1 MENKE
6 MENKEMETTQ
16 QPIDEIGG
24 AVGRFISRFGKGI
37 FTGLKNVF
45 TKSDTKVLQYASE
58 EIGKVVGGLA
68 KSNSKQ
74 VSLTAIKTT
83 AGYKRSLSVLV
94 EDLAVKRYG
103 KTYKELATA
112 ERQNIIKE
120 ATAKI
125 NTVVKTELQA
135 AGKQMVGN
143 IDNLKGAKLTKM
155 GSKTAQITKTIAQ
168 LDKIKYNKASSL
180 LKTNAKLVGEGKQG
194 AALLSKVKGGKVNI
208 VKGGELISAEAKT
221 LGQTNIKVFR
231 LSKGQWKTLALL
243 GITGAAVL
251 YIIGKLYPN
260 DAVAVIDDNGNDGTQ
275 GGDGGNT
282 GGGNTGGGNTG
293 GNPVTYTTCTS
304 FPMKYGCKSDQIR
317 EVQSC
322 LGMEQKYQ
330 TGNFGPMTARTLF
343 QYFKKTESF
352 VGLLDSLSKS
362 QSLTKEMYDAIIAK
376 CKGTN
381 VNPNITT
388 TTGTTTGST
397 TTLTGTTTGSTL
409 PPITPPAKPAEPVM
423 DKNRLQELLSSNN
436 LVVRR
441 GGKVVVWKGPKLS
454 GPDYY
459 ILSKSLEE
467 KGYTE
472 VRQRET
478 GDRGDEDITM
488 KYKWKK
494 LD

>member
-16 QPIDEIGG
+16 QPINEFAGIGK
-24 AVGRFISRFGKGI
+24 FISRFGKSI
-37 FTGLKNVF
+37 LTGLKNIF
-45 TKSDTKVLQYASE
+45 TSSDAKILKFVSE
-58 EIGKVVGGLA
+58 EISKTVGGLA
-68 KSNSKQ
+68 KSNTKQ
-74 VSLTAIKTT
+74 ISLTAIRGA
-83 AGYKRSLSVLV
+83 AGYKKSLSLLV
-94 EDLAVKRYG
+94 EDLAIKKFG
-103 KTYKELATA
+103 KSYKDLAMA
-112 ERQNIIKE
+112 ERQTLIKE
-120 ATAKI
+120 ATK
-125 NTVVKTELQA
+125 NLDDVVKKELQTV
-135 AGKQMVGN
+135 GKQISGN
-143 IDNLKGAKLTKM
+143 IDNLKGVKLVKM
-155 GSKTAQITKTIAQ
+155 GQKTSQITKTIAQ
-168 LDKIKYNKASSL
+168 LDKVKYNKATTL

-208 VKGGELISAEAKT
+208 VKGGEIISADAKT
-221 LGQTNIKVFR
+221 LGQSNIKVFR
-231 LSKGQWKTLALL
+231 LSKGQWKTLAAL

-251 YIIGKLYPN
+251 YLIGKLYPG

-275 GGDGGNT
+275 GGDSGNT
-282 GGGNTGGGNTG
+282 GGGKTGGGTS
-293 GNPVTYTTCTS
+293 TKYTPCTS
-304 FPMKYGCKSDQIR
+304 FPMAYGCKSDQIR

-322 LGMEQKYQ
+322 LGMSQDLQ
-330 TGNFGPMTARTLF
+330 TGNFGP
-343 QYFKKTESF
+343 KTMEALG
-352 VGLLDSLSKS
+352 GLKE
-362 QSLTKEMYDAIIAK
+362 LTKEKYDAIIAK
-376 CKGTN
+376 CKGTSTAPIPQ
-381 VNPNITT
+381 VATISGTTPTT
-388 TTGTTTGST
+388 TTVTPT
-397 TTLTGTTTGSTL
+397 TL

-423 DKNRLQELLSSNN
+423 DKNRLQELLSSEK

>member
-16 QPIDEIGG
+16 QSVNEFAGI
-24 AVGRFISRFGKGI
+24 GRFFSRFGKGI
-37 FTGLKNVF
+37 LTGLKNVF
-45 TKSDTKVLQYASE
+45 TSSDAKILKFVSE
-58 EIGKVVGGLA
+58 EISKTVGGLA
-68 KSNSKQ
+68 KSNTKQ
-74 VSLTAIKTT
+74 VSLTAIRSA
-83 AGYKRSLSVLV
+83 AGYKKSLSLLV
-94 EDLAVKRYG
+94 EDLAVKKFG
-103 KTYKELATA
+103 KSYKDLVLA
-112 ERQNIIKE
+112 ERQTLIKE
-120 ATAKI
+120 ATK
-125 NTVVKTELQA
+125 NLDDVVKKELQTV
-135 AGKQMVGN
+135 GKQITSN
-143 IDNLKGAKLTKM
+143 IDNLKGVKLVKM
-155 GSKTAQITKTIAQ
+155 GQKTSQITKTINA
-168 LDKIKYNKASSL
+168 LDKVKYNKATTL

-208 VKGGELISAEAKT
+208 VKGGQLISADAKT
-221 LGQTNIKVFR
+221 LGQSNIKVFR
-231 LSKGQWKTLALL
+231 LSKGQWKTLAAL

-251 YIIGKLYPN
+251 YLIGKLYPN
-260 DAVAVIDDNGNDGTQ
+260 DTVAVIDDNGNDGTQ

-282 GGGNTGGGNTG
+282 GGGNTGGNQ
-293 GNPVTYTTCTS
+293 VTYTTCTS

-376 CKGTN
+376 CKGTDS
-381 VNPNITT
+381 NPNIAT
-388 TTGTTTGST
+388 TTGTTTGGT

-409 PPITPPAKPAEPVM
+409 PPITPPPTPAEPVM

-441 GGKVVVWKGPKLS
+441 NGKVVVWKGPKLS

>member
-16 QPIDEIGG
+16 QSVNEFAGI
-24 AVGRFISRFGKGI
+24 GRFFSRFGKGI
-37 FTGLKNVF
+37 LTGLKNVF
-45 TKSDTKVLQYASE
+45 TSSDAKILKFVSE
-58 EIGKVVGGLA
+58 EISKTVGGLA
-68 KSNSKQ
+68 KSNTKQ
-74 VSLTAIKTT
+74 VSLTAIRSA
-83 AGYKRSLSVLV
+83 AGYKKSLSVLV
-94 EDLAVKRYG
+94 EDLAVKKFG
-103 KTYKELATA
+103 KSYKDLVLA
-112 ERQNIIKE
+112 ERQTLIKE
-120 ATAKI
+120 ATK
-125 NTVVKTELQA
+125 NLDDVVKKELQTV
-135 AGKQMVGN
+135 GKQITGN
-143 IDNLKGAKLTKM
+143 IDNLKGVKLVKM
-155 GSKTAQITKTIAQ
+155 GQKTSQITKTINA
-168 LDKIKYNKASSL
+168 LDKVKYNKATTL

-208 VKGGELISAEAKT
+208 VKGGQLISAETKS
-221 LGQTNIKVFR
+221 LGQSNIKVFR
-231 LSKGQWKTLALL
+231 LSKGQWKTLAVL

-251 YIIGKLYPN
+251 YLIGKLFPN

-275 GGDGGNT
+275 GGDGGST
-282 GGGNTGGGNTG
+282 GGGNTGGGTS
-293 GNPVTYTTCTS
+293 TKYTSCTS
-304 FPMKYGCKSDQIR
+304 FPMAYGCKSDQIR

-322 LGMEQKYQ
+322 LGMSQDLQ
-330 TGNFGPMTARTLF
+330 TGNFGP
-343 QYFKKTESF
+343 KTMEALG
-352 VGLLDSLSKS
+352 GLKE
-362 QSLTKEMYDAIIAK
+362 LTKEKYDAIIAK

-409 PPITPPAKPAEPVM
+409 PPITPPPVPAEPVM

-441 GGKVVVWKGPKLS
+441 RGKVVVWKGPKLS

>member
-16 QPIDEIGG
+16 QPINELGG
-24 AVGRFISRFGKGI
+24 AIGRLMSRFGKGVL
-37 FTGLKNVF
+37 TGLKSVF
-45 TKSDTKVLQYASE
+45 TKSDTKVLQFASE
-58 EIGKVVGGLA
+58 EISKVVGGLA
-68 KSNSKQ
+68 KSNTKQ
-74 VSLTAIKTT
+74 ISLTAIRSA
-83 AGYKRSLSVLV
+83 AGYKKSLSVLV
-94 EDLAVKRYG
+94 EDLAVKKFG
-103 KTYKELATA
+103 KSYKDLVLA
-112 ERQNIIKE
+112 ERQTLIKE
-120 ATAKI
+120 ATK
-125 NTVVKTELQA
+125 NLDDVVKKELQTV
-135 AGKQMVGN
+135 GKQITGN
-143 IDNLKGAKLTKM
+143 IDNLKGVKLVKM
-155 GSKTAQITKTIAQ
+155 GQKTSQITKTINA
-168 LDKIKYNKASSL
+168 LDKIKYNKATTL

-208 VKGGELISAEAKT
+208 VKGGELISAETKS
-221 LGQTNIKVFR
+221 LGQSNIKVFR
-231 LSKGQWKTLALL
+231 LSKGQWKTLAVL

-251 YIIGKLYPN
+251 YLIGKLYPN

-275 GGDGGNT
+275 GGGNT

-293 GNPVTYTTCTS
+293 GGSSTKYTPCTS
-304 FPMKYGCKSDQIR
+304 FPMAYGCKSDQIR

-322 LGMEQKYQ
+322 LGMSQDLQ
-330 TGNFGPMTARTLF
+330 TGNFGP
-343 QYFKKTESF
+343 KTMSALG
-352 VGLLDSLSKS
+352 GLKE
-362 QSLTKEMYDAIIAK
+362 LTKEMYDAIIAK

-423 DKNRLQELLSSNN
+423 DKNRLQELLSSEK

>member
-16 QPIDEIGG
+16 QQVDEFAGIGTFL
-24 AVGRFISRFGKGI
+24 ARFGKSI

-120 ATAKI
+120 ATAKM
-125 NTVVKTELQA
+125 NTVIKTELQA

-275 GGDGGNT
+275 GGGNT
-282 GGGNTGGGNTG
+282 GGGNTGGGSSTK
-293 GNPVTYTTCTS
+293 YTPCTS
-304 FPMKYGCKSDQIR
+304 FPMAYGCKSDQIR

-322 LGMEQKYQ
+322 LGMSQDLQ
-330 TGNFGPMTARTLF
+330 TGNFGP
-343 QYFKKTESF
+343 KTMSALG
-352 VGLLDSLSKS
+352 GLKE
-362 QSLTKEMYDAIIAK
+362 LTKEMYDAIIAK

>member
-6 MENKEMETTQ
+6 MENKEMVTTPQ
-16 QPIDEIGG
+16 QVDEFAGIGTFL
-24 AVGRFISRFGKGI
+24 ARFGKSI
-37 FTGLKNVF
+37 FTGLKNIF
-45 TKSDTKVLQYASE
+45 RSSDTKVLQYASE
-58 EIGKVVGGLA
+58 EIGKVVGTLV
-68 KSNSKQ
+68 KSNSKK
-74 VSLTAIKTT
+74 VSLTAIRAA

-94 EDLAVKRYG
+94 EDLAIKKFG
-103 KTYKELATA
+103 KTYKQLVTA
-112 ERQNIIKE
+112 EKQTLIKE
-120 ATAKI
+120 ASKSLDDVI
-125 NTVVKTELQA
+125 KKELQT
-135 AGKQMVGN
+135 AGKQIVGN
-143 IDNLKGAKLTKM
+143 IDNLKGAKVVKM
-155 GSKTAQITKTIAQ
+155 GQKTSEIAKTIGA
-168 LDKIKYNKASSL
+168 LDKVKYTKATTL
-180 LKTNAKLVGEGKQG
+180 LKTNLKLVGEGKQG

-208 VKGGELISAEAKT
+208 VKGGQLLSADAKS
-221 LGQTNIKVFR
+221 LGQSNIKVFS
-231 LSKGQWKTLALL
+231 LSRGQWKTLALL

-251 YIIGKLYPN
+251 YLIGKMYPN
-260 DAVAVIDDNGNDGTQ
+260 EAVVVLDPDGNDGTQ
-275 GGDGGNT
+275 NGGGNS
-282 GGGNTGGGNTG
+282 GGGNTGGGSSTK
-293 GNPVTYTTCTS
+293 YTPCTS
-304 FPMKYGCKSDQIR
+304 FPMAYGCSSDQIR

-322 LGMEQKYQ
+322 LGMSQDLQ
-330 TGNFGPMTARTLF
+330 TGNFGP
-343 QYFKKTESF
+343 KTM
-352 VGLLDSLSKS
+352 VALGGSKE
-362 QSLTKEMYDAIIAK
+362 LTKERYDAIIAK
-376 CKGTN
+376 CKGTT
-381 VNPNITT
+381 VVPAPPVAA

-409 PPITPPAKPAEPVM
+409 PPITPPPVPAEPVM
-423 DKNRLQELLSSNN
+423 DKNKLQELLSSNN